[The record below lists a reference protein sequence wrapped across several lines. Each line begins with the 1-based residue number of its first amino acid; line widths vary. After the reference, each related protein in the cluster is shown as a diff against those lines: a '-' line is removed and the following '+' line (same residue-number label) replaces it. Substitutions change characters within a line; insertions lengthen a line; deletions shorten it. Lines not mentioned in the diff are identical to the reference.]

1 MRDAERR
8 LLRCIGWIDNE
19 LILEADSARFRP
31 RRWGHLAALAA
42 CLALVLALPFWLNA
56 RSKREASP
64 QDLQG
69 NKTAEMEN
77 IPAENIFD
85 TTDHEPSLGGLILGM
100 TQAEVQER
108 LGDPA
113 SVSGTIWNYDGL
125 KVGFFDYNQT
135 VRAIQATEGCTLAL
149 ESGISVGSPEADVPA
164 AYPSCETGTEADG
177 STYYLFTGSNQLLIR
192 ARDGV
197 VYSIDLINLGDP
209 MLESLSVPEITIYTW
224 SGKVWETTTVT
235 NKAAKGICTVLTISE
250 PDVPTAEKTQVSQWM
265 DFGNG
270 TAVELYGDDHASI
283 YTYSDTF
290 DPERVDG
297 MTWRLSGQ
305 FPMLD
310 QYVAEA
316 LADPDAAWDEA
327 PEGE

>member
-1 MRDAERR
+1 M
-8 LLRCIGWIDNE
+8 
-19 LILEADSARFRP
+19 
-31 RRWGHLAALAA
+31 
-42 CLALVLALPFWLNA
+42 
-56 RSKREASP
+56 
-64 QDLQG
+64 
-69 NKTAEMEN
+69 
-77 IPAENIFD
+77 
-85 TTDHEPSLGGLILGM
+85 
-100 TQAEVQER
+100 
-108 LGDPA
+108 
-113 SVSGTIWNYDGL
+113 
-125 KVGFFDYNQT
+125 
-135 VRAIQATEGCTLAL
+135 
-149 ESGISVGSPEADVPA
+149 
-164 AYPSCETGTEADG
+164 
-177 STYYLFTGSNQLLIR
+177 
-192 ARDGV
+192 